1 MIVVTTVVIALSKT
15 CIMITFSSMNIEKF
29 FGFVWTSLIVYF
41 GGEPSETAIDGKKSY
56 KTIVMVSLLGGF
68 FIWEAF
74 NASLTSKLAISHKKM
89 PFNNLE
95 SFSDSNWR

>member
-1 MIVVTTVVIALSKT
+1 
-15 CIMITFSSMNIEKF
+15 MNIEDL

-41 GGEPSETAIDGKKSY
+41 GGEPSETTIDGKKAY

-68 FIWEAF
+68 IIWQAF
-74 NASLTSKLAISHKKM
+74 NASLTSELAIVLTKM